1 MNHSTDA
8 SMSSRFRFP
17 ETPETNIRD
26 QIEGAD
32 KAVQAAHRS
41 IQRIMFMEGEMT
53 YVNA

>member
-8 SMSSRFRFP
+8 PMSSRFRF
-17 ETPETNIRD
+17 PETNIRD

-32 KAVQAAHRS
+32 KAAQAAHRS